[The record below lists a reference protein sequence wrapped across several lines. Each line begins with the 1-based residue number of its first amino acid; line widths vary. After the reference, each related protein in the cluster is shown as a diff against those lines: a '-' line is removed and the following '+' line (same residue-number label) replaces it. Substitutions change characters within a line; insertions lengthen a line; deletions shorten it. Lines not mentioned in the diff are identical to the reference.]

1 MPTPEQM
8 AAGQQSTI
16 PRELLERMPQ
26 QRGAIMGA
34 GHAVTQS
41 ESAGVGATL
50 QRDPYRLDFVLMP
63 LVKMLAE
70 QDLSWS
76 QREQVA
82 HAMLASMRHHKSMT
96 DEMQM
101 HCAAAQQQCEGMTIA
116 AGPNRSSNDERK

>member
-1 MPTPEQM
+1 MTDRTASPTNVGSNDQ
-8 AAGQQSTI
+8 
-16 PRELLERMPQ
+16 L
-26 QRGAIMGA
+26 
-34 GHAVTQS
+34 
-41 ESAGVGATL
+41 GVGATL

-116 AGPNRSSNDERK
+116 AGLTGLGEMMQEQRRSRITPAPHA